1 MSMRFAT
8 LTTDL
13 RVAASDVVCIAD
25 VAAASP
31 RVIDASGEL
40 TAS

>member
-8 LTTDL
+8 LTSDL

-25 VAAASP
+25 VAVAYP
-31 RVIDASGEL
+31 RIEDMSGEF